1 MKRFHYSW
9 VILLVTFLSILIASI
24 IRSSSGVFIVP
35 FEAEFGWDRS
45 TISFA
50 FAISLLLYGI
60 SGPFM
65 AALIE
70 VTGIKKMMIL
80 AMTTLLVG
88 VKIVEDIYLIL
99 RIIPKQFFYDNLR
112 WN

>member
-1 MKRFHYSW
+1 MRGEGLKRIHYSW
-9 VILLVTFLSILIASI
+9 VILFIAFFSIVTAGI

-35 FEAEFGWDRS
+35 FEDEFGWDRS

-65 AALIE
+65 
-70 VTGIKKMMIL
+70 
-80 AMTTLLVG
+80 LL
-88 VKIVEDIYLIL
+88 
-99 RIIPKQFFYDNLR
+99 
-112 WN
+112 